1 MITRSK
7 LVEQLRDYQIRSQH
21 KWVALFNPI
30 SPPVVDSELGE
41 SIPDKNRNLVAELPE
56 QVRPNISD
64 SCEPIGS
71 HGKMGIMGRLEAS
84 HEGLHAQEYNL
95 PGCTYSFVFAETV
108 TYICRHDG
116 EVVLILAETGLRSL
130 VVVVERCLILCWRD
144 IIGALS
150 WGLLLC
156 FLVISSY
163 VTLYF
168 RYFKLS
174 AIIICLGILLPLCLQ
189 VCRQRKLAKKRE
201 RRLLLPLSM

>member
-30 SPPVVDSELGE
+30 SPPDGVKLIAASGYSMSGNSSE
-41 SIPDKNRNLVAELPE
+41 SA
-56 QVRPNISD
+56 
-64 SCEPIGS
+64 
-71 HGKMGIMGRLEAS
+71 AS
-84 HEGLHAQEYNL
+84 LTL
-95 PGCTYSFVFAETV
+95 
-108 TYICRHDG
+108 
-116 EVVLILAETGLRSL
+116 
-130 VVVVERCLILCWRD
+130 RD

-150 WGLLLC
+150 CGLLLC

-168 RYFKLS
+168 RYFRLS
-174 AIIICLGILLPLCLQ
+174 AVIICLGILLPVCLQ